1 MRKLKNS
8 ISKRVFFKRHLNEA
22 MQYFEALHLVDA
34 SVNDIYE
41 SALRYS
47 GSGYFES
54 LDIKQ
59 SETEI
64 LKFLEFLDSRQLSYV
79 LEIGSH
85 KGGSLFLWAQL
96 LRGRNG
102 HILSVDL
109 PGGDFGG
116 GLIGGA
122 EQLFQSF
129 VTSEQKLTTIR
140 GDSHS
145 MDTLSRVETLLE
157 KQQIDFLFIDGDHS
171 YDGVKL
177 DYEMYSSLVRPGGVI
192 AFHDTVHRPDAPK
205 IEVYRLW
212 NELKASGEECVDF
225 IASNGGR
232 KIGIGALIKK

>member
-1 MRKLKNS
+1 MRKLIKS
-8 ISKRVFFKRHLNEA
+8 ISKRVFFNRHLKEA
-22 MQYFEALHLVDA
+22 MQYFEALDLADS
-34 SVNDIYE
+34 SVTEIYE
-41 SALRYS
+41 SAVQYS

-64 LKFLEFLDSRQLSYV
+64 LKFLEFLDSRQLSCV

-96 LRGRNG
+96 LRGQSG
-102 HILSVDL
+102 HIVSVDL

-129 VTSEQKLTTIR
+129 VTNEQRLTAIR

-145 MDTLSRVETLLE
+145 IDTLSRVETLLGE
-157 KQQIDFLFIDGDHS
+157 QKIDFLFIDGDHS

-177 DYEMYSSLVRPGGVI
+177 DYEMYSSLVRSGGVI
-192 AFHDTVHRPDAPK
+192 AFHDTVCRPDAPK

-212 NELKASGEECVDF
+212 DQLKAAGEECIDF
-225 IASNGGR
+225 VASNGDR
-232 KIGIGALIKK
+232 RIGIGALIKR

>member
-1 MRKLKNS
+1 
-8 ISKRVFFKRHLNEA
+8 

-34 SVNDIYE
+34 SVNEIYE
-41 SALRYS
+41 SALQYN

-64 LKFLEFLDSRQLSYV
+64 LEFLEFLDSRQVSCV

-85 KGGSLFLWAQL
+85 KGGSLFLWTQL
-96 LRGRNG
+96 LRGRSG
-102 HILSVDL
+102 HIISVDL

-129 VTSEQKLTTIR
+129 VTSEQRLTAIR

-145 MDTLSRVETLLE
+145 MDTLSHVETLLE

-177 DYEMYSSLVRPGGVI
+177 DYEMYSLLVRPGGVI
-192 AFHDTVHRPDAPK
+192 AFHDTVYRPDAPK

-212 NELKASGEECVDF
+212 DELKASGEECVDF
-225 IASNGGR
+225 IASNGDR